1 MFIRKSLIPSN
12 SNSSI
17 INSNN
22 NNNSSNSNSKQSK
35 LTSLW
40 KSTDKTKSTIDTTNK
55 ISTTATTIA
64 TDTSTSSSTSISI
77 IKATTATITTTN
89 VAATS
94 TNNNTTT
101 PTTLTTSL
109 HDSSGIILDKISF
122 DFEDIKKSFHGEGRT
137 ITAEFNNFYL
147 VACYVPN
154 SGKESCRWIN
164 SQINEWMD
172 GQMDGHGWTDRQI
185 GWLIDWSIY

>member
-17 INSNN
+17 INSNS
-22 NNNSSNSNSKQSK
+22 NNNSSNGNSKQSK

-40 KSTDKTKSTIDTTNK
+40 KSKDKTNATN
-55 ISTTATTIA
+55 
-64 TDTSTSSSTSISI
+64 TS
-77 IKATTATITTTN
+77 TTN

-154 SGKESCRWIN
+154 SGKES
-164 SQINEWMD
+164 
-172 GQMDGHGWTDRQI
+172 
-185 GWLIDWSIY
+185 

>member
-17 INSNN
+17 INSNS
-22 NNNSSNSNSKQSK
+22 NNNSSNGNSKQSK

-40 KSTDKTKSTIDTTNK
+40 KSKDKTNATN
-55 ISTTATTIA
+55 
-64 TDTSTSSSTSISI
+64 
-77 IKATTATITTTN
+77 TTTN

-154 SGKESCRWIN
+154 SGKES
-164 SQINEWMD
+164 
-172 GQMDGHGWTDRQI
+172 
-185 GWLIDWSIY
+185 